1 MKSDR
6 VAVELNRD
14 IVSPRS
20 LARNPTQRR
29 RSPGSRPLRRRR
41 THIESNSRNSPSQPF
56 STDSLLDFVAHA
68 PRMSETFCWDIVSN
82 IGEAETSICR
92 IDFTSQQVIALTG
105 ITPRQLQWWDERG
118 VVKPEREGHRRLY
131 SMNHLTEVAVICEL
145 RRKGFSLQGVRKV
158 MRFLDREIGKGLAEI
173 VSRSSDYHLL
183 TDGTHLYLE
192 TSARQIVDILKN
204 SDQPILAVC
213 LSDAVRQV
221 RAGVISGKAN
231 TSVTS
236 PDYRRRAKKAS

>member
-1 MKSDR
+1 MQDR
-6 VAVELNRD
+6 
-14 IVSPRS
+14 
-20 LARNPTQRR
+20 
-29 RSPGSRPLRRRR
+29 
-41 THIESNSRNSPSQPF
+41 
-56 STDSLLDFVAHA
+56 
-68 PRMSETFCWDIVSN
+68 
-82 IGEAETSICR
+82 
-92 IDFTSQQVIALTG
+92 FTSQQVMALTG
-105 ITPRQLQWWDERG
+105 ITLRQLQWWDERG
-118 VVKPEREGHRRLY
+118 VVKPKREGHRRLY
-131 SMNHLTEVAVICEL
+131 SMNDLTEVAVICEL
-145 RRKGFSLQGVRKV
+145 RRKGFSLQAVRKV

-221 RAGVISGKAN
+221 RAGVISGKVN

-236 PDYRRRAKKAS
+236 PDSRRRARKVS